1 MSKFKVGDV
10 VRILPG
16 CQAGIIAEV
25 ARAGKHS
32 VSLYMDGGGRG
43 LFHPDSL
50 HLVKRNGK
58 KVTMVGM
65 KVKVVCASDW
75 VGWTKRMSEVLIG
88 NVYTVLKDRTDEP
101 TPVVHLEENGYI
113 IPLDT
118 FEVIEDC
125 EEEAV
130 VLEEWEKF

>member
-1 MSKFKVGDV
+1 MSKFKEGDV
-10 VRILPG
+10 VRILTG
-16 CQAGIIAEV
+16 EHSGTVAEV
-25 ARAGKHS
+25 AIAGKHS
-32 VSLYMDGGGRG
+32 ISLYMGRG
-43 LFHPDSL
+43 RSLFHPDSL
-50 HLVKRNGK
+50 SLVKRDGK
-58 KVTMVGM
+58 EVTMVGM

-101 TPVVHLEENGYI
+101 TPVVELEENGYI